1 MDNNKIKIGSDAVV
15 QRLVGAMSV
24 GGQLHPQSAVSALG
38 CLAGYACQ
46 ADIRSKYIITAK
58 MAVEDVF
65 EVFSD
70 RSGKHYYFG
79 ELTDKLLIG
88 EGYSL
93 WGMLSRVSSE
103 LPDINE
109 ILGYVSSAAGS
120 DSFGNVRS
128 VKVGDTM
135 QSYLKML
142 WAPMSAL
149 AMQYCEPG
157 ELHIVFAAALTKMLM
172 AFTKQNTDGKE
183 LVRISME
190 SAVSMS
196 RVDIREI

>member
-1 MDNNKIKIGSDAVV
+1 MDNNKIKLGLDAVV
-15 QRLVGAMSV
+15 QRLAGAMTV
-24 GGQLHPQSAVSALG
+24 GGQLHPQSAVSAMG

-46 ADIRSKYIITAK
+46 ADVRAKYVLMSK
-58 MAVEDVF
+58 MPEEDVF
-65 EVFSD
+65 EMFSD
-70 RSGKHYYFG
+70 RSGRHYFFG

-88 EGYSL
+88 SGYSL
-93 WGMLSRVSSE
+93 WAMISRISSE

-120 DSFGNVRS
+120 ESFGTVRG

-157 ELHIVFAAALTKMLM
+157 ELHIVFGAALTKMLM
-172 AFTKQNTDGKE
+172 TFIRQGTGGKE

-196 RVDIREI
+196 RIEINEI

>member
-1 MDNNKIKIGSDAVV
+1 MDNNKIKLGLDAVV
-15 QRLVGAMSV
+15 QRLAGAMTV
-24 GGQLHPQSAVSALG
+24 GGQLHPQSAVSAMG

-46 ADIRSKYIITAK
+46 ADVRAKYVLMSK
-58 MAVEDVF
+58 MPEEDVF
-65 EVFSD
+65 EMFSD
-70 RSGKHYYFG
+70 RSGRHYFFG
-79 ELTDKLLIG
+79 ELTDKFLIG
-88 EGYSL
+88 GGYSL
-93 WGMLSRVSSE
+93 WAMISRISSE

-120 DSFGNVRS
+120 ESFGTVRG

-149 AMQYCEPG
+149 AMQYCELG
-157 ELHIVFAAALTKMLM
+157 ELHIVFGAALTKMLM
-172 AFTKQNTDGKE
+172 TFIRQGTGGKE

-196 RVDIREI
+196 RIEINEI

>member
-1 MDNNKIKIGSDAVV
+1 MDNNKIKLGSDAVV
-15 QRLVGAMSV
+15 QRLAGAMTV
-24 GGQLHPQSAVSALG
+24 GGQLHPQSAVSAMG

-46 ADIRSKYIITAK
+46 ADVRAKYVLMSK
-58 MAVEDVF
+58 MPEEDVF
-65 EVFSD
+65 EMFSD
-70 RSGKHYYFG
+70 RSGRHYFFG
-79 ELTDKLLIG
+79 ELTDKFLIG
-88 EGYSL
+88 GGYSL
-93 WGMLSRVSSE
+93 WAMISRISSE

-120 DSFGNVRS
+120 ESFGTVRG

-157 ELHIVFAAALTKMLM
+157 ELHIVFGAALTKMLM
-172 AFTKQNTDGKE
+172 TFIRQGTDGKE

-196 RVDIREI
+196 RIEINEI

>member
-1 MDNNKIKIGSDAVV
+1 MDNNKIKLGSDAVV
-15 QRLVGAMSV
+15 QRLVSAMSV
-24 GGQLHPQSAVSALG
+24 GGQLHPQSAVSAMG

-88 EGYSL
+88 EGYSI
-93 WGMLSRVSSE
+93 WAMLSRVSTE
-103 LPDINE
+103 MPDINE
-109 ILGYVSSAAGS
+109 ILGYVSTAAGS
-120 DSFGNVRS
+120 ESFGTVRG
-128 VKVGDTM
+128 VKAGDTM

-149 AMQYCEPG
+149 AMQYCEVG
-157 ELHIVFAAALTKMLM
+157 ELHIVFGAALTKMLM
-172 AFTKQNTDGKE
+172 AFIRQNTDGKE

-196 RVDIREI
+196 RVNISEI